1 MTVLLKILKIDCE
14 ELPYFFLR
22 PPELENKCTGE
33 EMEQST
39 CTIQLFGQAYTEQNP
54 LALLAPLWLPLRDI
68 DVPVSGSLEVGK
80 GVERKT
86 EARPTDGEDSTS
98 SYVAS
103 YTTHSAPYLILTAV
117 FDCICNSCVMHCM

>member
-1 MTVLLKILKIDCE
+1 MKSYHTSSSVLPNLKISV
-14 ELPYFFLR
+14 
-22 PPELENKCTGE
+22 LERKWIKVHVLSNCLAKHIQSKSTGTPGTT
-33 EMEQST
+33 M
-39 CTIQLFGQAYTEQNP
+39 AATE
-54 LALLAPLWLPLRDI
+54 DM

-98 SYVAS
+98 SCVAS

-117 FDCICNSCVMHCM
+117 LDCICNSCVMRDKI

>member
-1 MTVLLKILKIDCE
+1 MYHPIVWPNIYSAKS
-14 ELPYFFLR
+14 
-22 PPELENKCTGE
+22 TGTPGTA
-33 EMEQST
+33 M
-39 CTIQLFGQAYTEQNP
+39 AATE
-54 LALLAPLWLPLRDI
+54 DM

-103 YTTHSAPYLILTAV
+103 
-117 FDCICNSCVMHCM
+117 